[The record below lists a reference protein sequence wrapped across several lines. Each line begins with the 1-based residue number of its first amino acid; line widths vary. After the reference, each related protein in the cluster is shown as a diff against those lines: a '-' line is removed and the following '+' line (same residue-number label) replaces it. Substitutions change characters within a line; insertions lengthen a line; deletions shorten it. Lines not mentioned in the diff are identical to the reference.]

1 MAPTLISAAI
11 LNGQRGCFSPI
22 TYDYNYEVEEQ
33 DNHMSKN
40 NLSQKPETE
49 YICSFE
55 TGLFITK
62 M

>member
-11 LNGQRGCFSPI
+11 LNGQRRCFNPI

-40 NLSQKPETE
+40 NLSQKPYT
-49 YICSFE
+49 
-55 TGLFITK
+55 
-62 M
+62 